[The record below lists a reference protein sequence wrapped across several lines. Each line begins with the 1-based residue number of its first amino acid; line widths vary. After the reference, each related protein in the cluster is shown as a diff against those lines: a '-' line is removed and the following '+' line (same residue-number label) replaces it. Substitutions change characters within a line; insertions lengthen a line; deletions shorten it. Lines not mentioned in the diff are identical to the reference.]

1 MLMLTGLERVAEEL
15 MGRRRWRQ
23 YQKLV
28 LREEDDCS
36 MEAKDWE
43 PEDNYKLCVDPP
55 HLPRGEDPS
64 LPTVS
69 NRRLSITLYF
79 RKPGLSS

>member
-1 MLMLTGLERVAEEL
+1 MVAGLERVAEEL

-43 PEDNYKLCVDPP
+43 PEDNCKLCVDLPLLPP
-55 HLPRGEDPS
+55 GEDSS

-69 NRRLSITLYF
+69 ISTNTDNSDVLRGSRF
-79 RKPGLSS
+79 FG

>member
-1 MLMLTGLERVAEEL
+1 MVAGLERVAEEL

-43 PEDNYKLCVDPP
+43 PEDNCKLCVD
-55 HLPRGEDPS
+55 LPLLPAPGEDTS

-69 NRRLSITLYF
+69 ISNTDNRDVLRGRRFL
-79 RKPGLSS
+79 G